1 MFLRFV
7 LLCLCITPLLPLSGL
22 DYMVPGSHPAAAN
35 ATNSTALTREL
46 SLSLSLCQ
54 AFCPPILLL
63 ATEQWPSSLP
73 EHYMVP
79 SGRSKDRYLPLPV
92 PYTCPH
98 NPAPP
103 LYLHATTRCEH
114 APSRKPP
121 RLKLQAVSPP
131 APRQSGDTPASRWAW
146 ALLAPCYACL
156 HDATGTRTCHAAVI
170 PP

>member
-1 MFLRFV
+1 MHNSPPSFV
-7 LLCLCITPLLPLSGL
+7 GLGLHGARLPPS
-22 DYMVPGSHPAAAN
+22 S
-35 ATNSTALTREL
+35 RECHQL
-46 SLSLSLCQ
+46 YCPDQRALSLSLCQ
-54 AFCPPILLL
+54 AFCPPILFL

-131 APRQSGDTPASRWAW
+131 APRQSGDTPPSRWAW